1 MRWVTVGEVG
11 GDGRSE
17 WSICKVFINMSN
29 WEITIKIKNKKKVH
43 STQRMLSLSSGLL
56 IHLNMHACIFV
67 HTKWWALQSG
77 DAYL

>member
-1 MRWVTVGEVG
+1 MRWGRVGEVR

-17 WSICKVFINMSN
+17 WSICKALINMSN
-29 WEITIKIKNKKKVH
+29 WEITIKIKNKQKEGAQHPKNAELVLWPPH
-43 STQRMLSLSSGLL
+43 IPKNAR
-56 IHLNMHACIFV
+56 IFV